1 MADVSVPRARN
12 ICLDCHTSFTLRYFD
27 AVKARCERTH
37 RSVAN
42 IREYS
47 HDSRIFARFAQCRV
61 KIDAFRAPPME
72 WWLPHHAHICR
83 QGLQCFGATSQT
95 IMCHQHPAS
104 PSRKRFAI
112 RTCIRSL
119 IGVYIESIHMVF
131 KPSTDNHTTCTLWQ
145 HPAVPGTQVSGS
157 STLHCSLGVSGA
169 TIRSRRVS
177 PKVTPYTGSLPERLS
192 TLLTSCVS
200 LDLAPTMVLRV
211 QAH

>member
-1 MADVSVPRARN
+1 V
-12 ICLDCHTSFTLRYFD
+12 LWGH
-27 AVKARCERTH
+27 
-37 RSVAN
+37 
-42 IREYS
+42 
-47 HDSRIFARFAQCRV
+47 
-61 KIDAFRAPPME
+61 
-72 WWLPHHAHICR
+72 
-83 QGLQCFGATSQT
+83 SQT

-200 LDLAPTMVLRV
+200 LDLAPTSEDTGTLGPDRWLSCPGVAWTGLSSFEIVARGRFCPNCKLCVRRV
-211 QAH
+211 HDEAF

>member
-1 MADVSVPRARN
+1 MTISSALRIRNPQLQWMADVSVPRARN

-83 QGLQCFGATSQT
+83 QGLQCFGAT
-95 IMCHQHPAS
+95 HRP
-104 PSRKRFAI
+104 
-112 RTCIRSL
+112 
-119 IGVYIESIHMVF
+119 
-131 KPSTDNHTTCTLWQ
+131 
-145 HPAVPGTQVSGS
+145 
-157 STLHCSLGVSGA
+157 
-169 TIRSRRVS
+169 
-177 PKVTPYTGSLPERLS
+177 
-192 TLLTSCVS
+192 SCVTSTPHRRLGNVSQFAHVGDFVQIANCVCAECMMRRSENGLSAGLDSTS
-200 LDLAPTMVLRV
+200 LSPG
-211 QAH
+211 HP